1 MNVISELLI
10 KTISLWDF
18 PKVYQHEIWNIIS
31 TLNQLL
37 IQQHFMIN
45 VDERYMAR
53 QIEVIS
59 KAMQI
64 CAPIVI
70 TLTLYE
76 IAICAQP

>member
-1 MNVISELLI
+1 MNVISELII
-10 KTISLWDF
+10 KTNPLWDF

-45 VDERYMAR
+45 VDERFMAR

-59 KAMQI
+59 KAMQM